1 MSVVGRSVAPM
12 SETRVE
18 AAYAGAVAAF
28 KNPMLDLLHGRYAP
42 FVVAVLSTVFTAER
56 PAVPVAD
63 VHAEVGSALEQL
75 RVAGYADNDEGEPQ
89 LPAASARDLCRQ
101 WVRVGW
107 LLRQI
112 ESDVEV
118 YRLSAHAVGALEIAG
133 RASGSRARVSESRV
147 RTLLEAVERLAQDA
161 DPDVMARRARLTEEI
176 EQRRAEIARLD
187 RTQVVDTVDDET
199 LLEQAEH
206 IMHLAR
212 ELPADFARVVESIQ
226 AMQRDVVTDLRQD
239 VRPAGEVLREYL
251 RRGQDVMAATP
262 EGKAFAGALRM
273 IGDPRRLGDL
283 ANDLRTVLR
292 HRFVRLL
299 GPHER
304 AELAAVGRR
313 IETGVAEV
321 LAAQQTASH
330 VITTQVRTHDPARD
344 RQVDDL
350 LRDVMV
356 GLQAWMP
363 GSRRTDPVE
372 PLRRLP
378 LADLAHLRHSVS
390 DLRPPE
396 PPAPLAEWGDPETAV
411 EDARAWGGPSYRAM
425 EEHLAAYVA
434 ERGDG
439 VDVAEVFAAAPEE
452 IRRPVDLLGLLEIA
466 HRRGMVETDEVST
479 VEAVRADGVRRRFAF
494 AAVMTTAHGPDG
506 EDDE

>member
-1 MSVVGRSVAPM
+1 MSD
-12 SETRVE
+12 TRVE
-18 AAYAGAVAAF
+18 AAYAGALAAF
-28 KNPMLDLLHGRYAP
+28 KNPMLDLLHGRFAP
-42 FVVAVLSTVFTAER
+42 FVVAVLSVTFTSER
-56 PAVPVAD
+56 ASVPVAD
-63 VHAEVGSALEQL
+63 AHAEIGDMLDRLRATAIADGKSA
-75 RVAGYADNDEGEPQ
+75 EGEGGEVM
-89 LPAASARDLCRQ
+89 LPVGTARELCRQ
-101 WVRVGW
+101 WVRAGW

-112 ESDVEV
+112 EGEDEV

-161 DPDVMARRARLTEEI
+161 DPDVLTRVARLTEEI
-176 EQRRAEIARLD
+176 AERRAEIARLD
-187 RTQVVDTVDDET
+187 RTGVVDSVEDDT
-199 LLEQAEH
+199 LLEQAEN
-206 IMHLAR
+206 ILHLTR
-212 ELPADFARVVESIQ
+212 ELPADFARVVESIR

-251 RRGQDVMAATP
+251 QRGKDVMASTP

-273 IGDPRRLGDL
+273 IGDPRRLDDL
-283 ANDLRTVLR
+283 ATNLRTVLR
-292 HRFVRLL
+292 HRFTRAM

-363 GSRRTDPVE
+363 SSRPAEAVE

-378 LADLAHLRHSVS
+378 LADLGHLRQSVS
-390 DLRPPE
+390 ELRPPE
-396 PPAPLAEWGDPETAV
+396 PPAPLADWGDVESAV
-411 EDARAWGGPSYRAM
+411 EDTKAWGGPGYRAI
-425 EEHLAAYVA
+425 EAHLDAYVA
-434 ERGDG
+434 AAGG
-439 VDVAEVFAAAPEE
+439 PVDIAEAFAAAPEE

-466 HRRGMVETDEVST
+466 HRRGMAETGEIST
-479 VEAVRADGVRRRFAF
+479 IEAVRADGVRRRFAF
-494 AAVMTTAHGPDG
+494 GGVRMTTAEMGTGKGDG
-506 EDDE
+506 R

>member
-1 MSVVGRSVAPM
+1 MSD
-12 SETRVE
+12 TRVE
-18 AAYAGAVAAF
+18 AAYAGALAAF
-28 KNPMLDLLHGRYAP
+28 KNPMLDLLHGRFAP
-42 FVVAVLSTVFTAER
+42 FVVAVLSVTFTSER
-56 PAVPVAD
+56 AAVPVVDA
-63 VHAEVGSALEQL
+63 HAEIGDMLDRL
-75 RVAGYADNDEGEPQ
+75 RATGYAEGEGGEVT
-89 LPAASARDLCRQ
+89 LPVGTARDLCRQ
-101 WVRVGW
+101 WVRAGW

-112 ESDVEV
+112 EGEDEV

-161 DPDVMARRARLTEEI
+161 DPDVLTRVARLTEEI
-176 EQRRAEIARLD
+176 AQRRAEIARLD
-187 RTQVVDTVDDET
+187 RTGVVDAVDDDT
-199 LLEQAEH
+199 LLEQAEN
-206 IMHLAR
+206 ILHLTR
-212 ELPADFARVVESIQ
+212 ELPADFARVVESIR

-251 RRGQDVMAATP
+251 QRGKDVMASTP

-273 IGDPRRLGDL
+273 IGDPRRLDDL
-283 ANDLRTVLR
+283 AGNLRTVLR
-292 HRFVRLL
+292 HRFTKAM
-299 GPHER
+299 GPTER

-356 GLQAWMP
+356 GFQAWMP
-363 GSRRTDPVE
+363 SSRPAEPIE

-378 LADLAHLRHSVS
+378 VADLGHLRQSVS
-390 DLRPPE
+390 ELRPPE
-396 PPAPLAEWGDPETAV
+396 PPAPLADWGDVESAV
-411 EDARAWGGPSYRAM
+411 EDTKAWGGPGYRAI
-425 EEHLAAYVA
+425 EAHLDAYLAAQA
-434 ERGDG
+434 DEGP
-439 VDVAEVFAAAPEE
+439 VDVADVFAAAPEE

-466 HRRGMVETDEVST
+466 HRRGMDETGEIST
-479 VEAVRADGVRRRFAF
+479 IEAVRADGVRRRFAF
-494 AAVMTTAHGPDG
+494 GGVRVRTEDG
-506 EDDE
+506 DEAGEGDGR